1 MQGPRWVRGPLLAV
15 LGVTPL
21 LTAGA
26 QGAERDK
33 DKLVFGTLHGHS
45 SWSIDAYGLGNRS
58 GPDKAYRFARGE
70 EVDDT
75 SGNAVKLKLPPGPG
89 ILVGDLHAAGG
100 LAIFQRQQVHH
111 LTGMTFVALCIRGEF
126 LKRVTARLIERQW
139 TNSGR
144 NLPDDFHRYSR
155 IRRNVSQTRKRKS
168 KRKSKKRNRL

>member
-75 SGNAVKLKLPPGPG
+75 SGNAVKLKLPLMLPTLPAAKLLREAVSGG
-89 ILVGDLHAAGG
+89 IEAATEHEEPSASERIPT
-100 LAIFQRQQVHH
+100 L
-111 LTGMTFVALCIRGEF
+111 
-126 LKRVTARLIERQW
+126 RL
-139 TNSGR
+139 
-144 NLPDDFHRYSR
+144 
-155 IRRNVSQTRKRKS
+155 
-168 KRKSKKRNRL
+168 